1 MAGIVRSPGSGTDTH
16 TSPTKSGETA
26 ESGAVGT
33 LPDSG
38 GAAGTAEASG
48 TTGRTA
54 AGKAAATAVR
64 ASLVRRFDS
73 ARLFRTLLRTLW
85 GLLPIAAFLGLWE
98 IAPRVNLVD
107 PTFVVPF
114 STAVDALWQLAES
127 GQLATDTSASLT
139 RAGSGFGLALAIAI
153 PLGLLIGWY
162 PKVASL
168 FSPLLELFRNTAALA
183 LLPVFTLILGIGE
196 TSKIAIVT
204 YACVWPV
211 LLNTISAVRSVDPLL
226 IKSARSLG
234 LSTPVLFWRVVLPAS
249 VPSVLTGVRLA
260 ASGSILVLIAA
271 EMVGAKE
278 GLGFLINASQ
288 QNFSIANMYAGI
300 IAISLIGVIVNW
312 LLLLVERRLTRW
324 QGRDH

>member
-1 MAGIVRSPGSGTDTH
+1 MAGTVRLPDPGADTRPSPMTT
-16 TSPTKSGETA
+16 
-26 ESGAVGT
+26 GAPEPPGGVGT
-33 LPDSG
+33 
-38 GAAGTAEASG
+38 AADAD
-48 TTGRTA
+48 
-54 AGKAAATAVR
+54 AATPPAAV
-64 ASLVRRFDS
+64 AKSPAISLISRVRRLVS
-73 ARLFRTLLRTLW
+73 GRLFRTLLRTVW

-127 GQLATDTSASLT
+127 GQLADDASASLS
-139 RAGSGFGLALAIAI
+139 RAGSGFGLSLAIAI

-162 PKVASL
+162 PRVASL

-183 LLPVFTLILGIGE
+183 LLPVFTLLLGIGE

-204 YACVWPV
+204 YACLWPV

-260 ASGSILVLIAA
+260 ASASILVLIAA

-300 IAISLIGVIVNW
+300 IAISLIGVLVNY

-324 QGRDH
+324 QGRNH